1 MYNYTKDWI
10 YDENAPWTTAAE
22 SENDPSM
29 PQNKIRKQI
38 FVPPLKDW
46 FFYRGDKVC
55 KIFRFFIKS
64 LILSKILFRLKF

>member
-29 PQNKIRKQI
+29 PQNKMRKQI

-46 FFYRGDKVC
+46 FFFRGDKVC
-55 KIFRFFIKS
+55 KKNYHLSFCLLNVYFI
-64 LILSKILFRLKF
+64 RLKF

>member
-1 MYNYTKDWI
+1 VYNYTKDWI

-29 PQNKIRKQI
+29 PQNKMRKQI

-46 FFYRGDKVC
+46 FFFRGDKVC
-55 KIFRFFIKS
+55 
-64 LILSKILFRLKF
+64 